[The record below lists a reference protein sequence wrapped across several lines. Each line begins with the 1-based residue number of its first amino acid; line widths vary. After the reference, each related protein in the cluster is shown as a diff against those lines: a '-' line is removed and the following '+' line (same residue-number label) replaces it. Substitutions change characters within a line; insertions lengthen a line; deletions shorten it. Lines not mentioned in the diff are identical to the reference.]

1 MNFRKILK
9 STATFVLC
17 TNLLSGQ
24 FVANNVTQALPD
36 KNFFECCAI
45 HTENIPVLC
54 TLVCFM
60 YKLSCCYNDNA
71 DIIRNSVSKFNET
84 FEKLSKLPEN
94 KSEETNNTPEKTEPS
109 NNKTQTSTTEQKNP
123 TTTSQPSSTGA
134 TNKPSTSGGSSSSS
148 ASVTVPKQEDTVG
161 NLVWVPVNGGTKYHK
176 TSGCSNMKNPMQV
189 TVEHAKSNG
198 YTACKKCY

>member
-1 MNFRKILK
+1 MKKTLKMIAIVLAIILVMGGCLAGGTEEQGEN
-9 STATFVLC
+9 S
-17 TNLLSGQ
+17 S
-24 FVANNVTQALPD
+24 VTQTNDVNKTED
-36 KNFFECCAI
+36 KKEDVKQQ
-45 HTENIPVLC
+45 TQ
-54 TLVCFM
+54 
-60 YKLSCCYNDNA
+60 K
-71 DIIRNSVSKFNET
+71 
-84 FEKLSKLPEN
+84 EN